1 MREKLEDK
9 LNDLESNLEK
19 WEKEEPQCDLG
30 ISLKMKVITQL
41 NESIDSVNGLILLE
55 KQKYVGV

>member
-1 MREKLEDK
+1 MIEKLEDK

-30 ISLKMKVITQL
+30 ISLKMKVIDQL
-41 NESIDSVNGLILLE
+41 NDSIDKLNGLILLE
-55 KQKYVGV
+55 SQKVC